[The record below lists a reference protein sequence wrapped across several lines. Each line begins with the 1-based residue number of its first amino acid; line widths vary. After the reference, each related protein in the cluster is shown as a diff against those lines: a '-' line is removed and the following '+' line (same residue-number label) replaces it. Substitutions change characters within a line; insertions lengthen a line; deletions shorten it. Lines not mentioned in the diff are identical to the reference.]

1 MSLFGNF
8 KFGPDGKFQGIKPK
22 LDPRGKE
29 ILKAKEVLI
38 QNPLPEGTVVI
49 DAEYEKVRDDNK

>member
-29 ILKAKEVLI
+29 VLKAKPA
-38 QNPLPEGTVVI
+38 PLAEPFPEGTVII
-49 DAEYEKVRDDNK
+49 DTEYERVRDGNK